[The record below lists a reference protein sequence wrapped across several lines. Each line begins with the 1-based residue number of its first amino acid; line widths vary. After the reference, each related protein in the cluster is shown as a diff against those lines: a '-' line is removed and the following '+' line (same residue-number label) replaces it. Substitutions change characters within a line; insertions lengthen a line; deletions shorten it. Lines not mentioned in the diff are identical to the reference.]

1 MNRSITRRHFHCLGL
16 AAAAP
21 AWLPRAA
28 QAQGGP
34 VEGKHFVRLS
44 QPVAPAAAGKVEVVE
59 FFWYGCPHC
68 FSLEPFVEQWLAK
81 LPADV
86 AFRRV
91 PAAFTPQYE
100 FHQKVFYAFEAL
112 GLLGSLHRKFFNAI
126 HVDRKRLVTEADVAA
141 FVSANGADGAKVA
154 DAMKSFSVIGK
165 ARQAKQL
172 SDAYGVDSV
181 PMLGVQGRF
190 RTSAA
195 MAGGVDKAFLVVDHL
210 VELARKG

>member
-1 MNRSITRRHFHCLGL
+1 MNRREFSLQTLGAAGL
-16 AAAAP
+16 AGLGAA
-21 AWLPRAA
+21 LPGLA
-28 QAQGGP
+28 QAQGP
-34 VEGKHFVRLS
+34 VEGTNYVKLG
-44 QPVAPAAAGKVEVVE
+44 QPAPVSAPAGKIEVVE

-86 AFRRV
+86 SFRRV

-112 GLLGSLHRKFFNAI
+112 VLLGSLHRKFFNAI
-126 HVDRKRLVTEADVAA
+126 HVDRKRMVTEAEVVA
-141 FVSANGADGAKVA
+141 FVTANGADGAKFA

-172 SDAYGVDSV
+172 ADAYGVDSV
-181 PMLGVQGRF
+181 PMLGVQGRY

-195 MAGGVDKAFLVVDHL
+195 MAGGVDKAFAVVDYL
-210 VELARKG
+210 VDVSRKG